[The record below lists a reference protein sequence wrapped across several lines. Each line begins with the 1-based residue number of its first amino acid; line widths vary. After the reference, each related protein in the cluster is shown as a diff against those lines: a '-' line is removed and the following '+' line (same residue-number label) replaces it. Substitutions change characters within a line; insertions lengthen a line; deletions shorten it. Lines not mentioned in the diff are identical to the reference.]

1 MADWIALDRL
11 LIAAQPGRD
20 IGICDV
26 WMLYNGMLA
35 YVMMGL
41 LFGGEW
47 LVRRRVKAAH
57 AHG

>member
-1 MADWIALDRL
+1 
-11 LIAAQPGRD
+11 
-20 IGICDV
+20 
-26 WMLYNGMLA
+26 LA

>member
-1 MADWIALDRL
+1 L
-11 LIAAQPGRD
+11 
-20 IGICDV
+20 
-26 WMLYNGMLA
+26 LA
-35 YVMMGL
+35 YVMMGA